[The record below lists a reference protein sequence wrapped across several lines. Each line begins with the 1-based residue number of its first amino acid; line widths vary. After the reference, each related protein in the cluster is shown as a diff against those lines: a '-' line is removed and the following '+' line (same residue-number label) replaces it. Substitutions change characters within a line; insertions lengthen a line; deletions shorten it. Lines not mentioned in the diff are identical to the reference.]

1 MEPVT
6 SVLLARGQEPQGL
19 RKTLA
24 ASLTLH
30 VVAALALVLSPML
43 WHTGASS
50 VDLTKVMTVTLG
62 GGPPGPMS
70 GGMNPMGARPVQT
83 TEPATKPEA
92 VRPPAARTPEMTLPV
107 PKGKPVPKTSPKSDV
122 EEGRGTTPTRGAKVS
137 QGAAFGDTGG
147 EGAGFGLSTGGL
159 GGEVGLSVSDFCC
172 PEYLSMMTTTIQR
185 NWNPNQP
192 VLGVAVVRFTI
203 QRDGRLVDI
212 SVVQSSG
219 YQVLDWA
226 AQRAVS
232 VTAKLQPLPA
242 EYQYDHLTV
251 RLRFDYTTKR

>member
-19 RKTLA
+19 RKMLA

-30 VVAALALVLSPML
+30 VVAALALVVSPML
-43 WHTGASS
+43 WHPSAPA
-50 VDLTKVMTVTLG
+50 DLPVVMTVTLG

-70 GGMNPMGARPVQT
+70 GGMTPMGGRPVQT

-92 VRPPAARTPEMTLPV
+92 VRPPAARTPEMTVPV
-107 PKGKPVPKTSPKSDV
+107 PKGKPLSKTPAKSDV
-122 EEGRGTTPTRGAKVS
+122 EEGRGSTPTRGPKVS

-147 EGAGFGLSTGGL
+147 AGTGMGLSTGGL
-159 GGEVGLSVSDFCC
+159 GGDVGLDVSTFCC
-172 PEYLSMMTTTIQR
+172 PEYLSLMRTSIQR
-185 NWNPNQP
+185 NWDPNQP
-192 VLGVAVVRFTI
+192 VAGVAIVKFTI

-212 SVVQSSG
+212 SVERPSG

-232 VTAKLQPLPA
+232 VTTKLPPLPA
-242 EYQYDHLTV
+242 EYPNAQLTV
-251 RLRFDYTTKR
+251 HLRFEYGSKR